1 MKKKSLLKI
10 TLISKLIKVLILA
23 FVFIPG
29 AFSKD
34 KLSKNKKEIIGSIE
48 RQKDRLIEISDKIWE
63 AAETSLQEFKS
74 SKYLS
79 DYAEENGFTVERGVA
94 DIPTAFTATYGSGRP
109 YIGIMGEYDA
119 NAGISQKRQPT
130 KETRIK
136 GGAGHGCGHNLFGTA
151 SLGAAIAI
159 KELIEKG
166 EISGTIIFFG
176 TPAEETIF
184 AKVWMVRA
192 GLFDDLDVCMDWH
205 PGDKTEAST
214 QSSKALVDFRVKFYG
229 NASHAS
235 ADPWNG
241 NSAVDAMELFT
252 TGLNYY
258 REHIKPTAR
267 IHYDIEKAGDV
278 VNVVPE
284 YAQIWT
290 RLRENDR
297 DDVDILYDRAK
308 TIAEAAAMMANVTH
322 EIDLISGIY
331 EIQPNRTGAGILQKN
346 LESLGDISYTDEEIK
361 YANTILKEAGKP
373 EKGIDGKINPLRE
386 TFPAQ
391 GGSTD
396 VGDVSQVVPVISLS
410 ATATAKGGPWHS
422 WAVVACTGMSIGHKG
437 LVYASKALAMTMSD
451 LYENPKLLESVKKDF
466 LDNKG
471 YKVYDPRIPS
481 GPPRLID

>member
-10 TLISKLIKVLILA
+10 TLFFKLIKVLILA
-23 FVFIPG
+23 FIFIPG

-34 KLSKNKKEIIGSIE
+34 KLSKNKKEIVGSIE

-166 EISGTIIFFG
+166 EISGTVIFFG

-471 YKVYDPRIPS
+471 DKVYDPRIPS